1 MAVAD
6 VSQSLALQQE
16 YVRPELE
23 DLSLSASVLWKRIE
37 ENTKI
42 KAVSNRPSRVPTMPI
57 RGGKGR
63 RGSLDGG
70 DMGIGSGPQTVPGT
84 VSPVTLIYAA
94 SYTKLSELAT
104 DTDEKAIENF
114 ATETHQM
121 AAENFAGY
129 MDAWLQTA
137 GDDALDSIVSL
148 QTSGSNTIGFAVNC
162 ANLFQDDQ
170 DIDIWTSTSGSG
182 TFVATVTVESVDILS
197 NVIWLLNPILTST
210 VSAGYKLCMNG
221 ASGQPNSGLF
231 GIRFFHVSANTGN
244 WLNVQR
250 SAYPGKYNCP
260 SVAVNGP
267 LTPALVRALES
278 QRELSLGTKKADAAE
293 TVAHSNVDVRNAW
306 EQNALLVQRLD
317 FNAIKG
323 DRSADMLKAK
333 APDQIGGR
341 ENLVNVRA
349 LPGFLDYLAL
359 KNWSRVETVPVD
371 FYSVGGQTLFPI
383 YGQSGGLASSLV
395 FYLIWMGQ
403 VINVQSR
410 LDAFASGI
418 TIPKGVFGK

>member
-23 DLSLSASVLWKRIE
+23 DLSLDASVLWKRIE

-42 KAVSNRPSRVPTMPI
+42 QAVSTRPSRVPTMPI

-63 RGSLDGG
+63 RGSLDGA

-94 SYTKLSELAT
+94 SYTKLAELAT

-148 QTSGSNTIGFAVNC
+148 QTSGTNTIGFGVNN
-162 ANLFQDDQ
+162 ANFFQDDQ
-170 DIDIWTSTSGSG
+170 DIDVWTSTSGTGS
-182 TFVATVTVESVDILS
+182 FVATVTVQSVDILS
-197 NVIWLLNPILTST
+197 NVIWLVNPIPTAE
-210 VSAGYKLCMNG
+210 VSVGYKLAMNG

-231 GIRFFHVSANTGN
+231 GLRYFHVSSNTGN

-250 SAYPGKYNCP
+250 SAYPGKYNTP
-260 SVAVNGP
+260 SIAINGP
-267 LTPALVRALES
+267 LTPALVRSLES
-278 QRELSLGTKKADAAE
+278 QRELSLGTKKADAAD

-317 FNAIKG
+317 YDAARG
-323 DRSADMLKAK
+323 DRSADMLKRK

-349 LPGFLDYLAL
+349 LPGYLDYLAL
-359 KNWSRVETVPVD
+359 KYWSRVEVVPVD

-383 YGQSGGLASSLV
+383 YGQSGGLESALV
-395 FYLIWMGQ
+395 FYLIWLGQ
-403 VINVQSR
+403 IIEVQTR

-418 TIPKGVFGK
+418 TIPKGILGH

>member
-16 YVRPELE
+16 WVRPELE
-23 DLSLSASVLWKRIE
+23 DLSLKASTLWQRIE

-63 RGSLDGG
+63 RGSLDGQ
-70 DMGIGSGPQTVPGT
+70 DMGLGSGPQTVPGT
-84 VSPVTLIYAA
+84 ISPVTLIYAA
-94 SYTKLSELAT
+94 AYTKLSELAT
-104 DTDEKAIENF
+104 DTNEKAIENF
-114 ATETHQM
+114 AAETHQM

-137 GDDALDSIVSL
+137 GDDALDSIVNL
-148 QTSGSNTIGFAVNC
+148 QTSGANVIGFGVNN
-162 ANLFQDDQ
+162 ANFFQDDQ
-170 DIDIWTSTSGSG
+170 DLDIWTNTTGAG
-182 TFVATVTVESVDILS
+182 AFVATVTVESVDILS
-197 NVIWLLNPILTST
+197 NVIWLVNPIPT
-210 VSAGYKLCMNG
+210 VSVNVGYKLLMNG
-221 ASGQPNSGLF
+221 ASGQPNTGLF
-231 GIRFFHVSANTGN
+231 GLRYYQVATNTGN

-250 SAYPGKYNCP
+250 SAFPGKYNVP
-260 SVAVNGP
+260 TVAVNGP

-278 QRELSLGTKKADAAE
+278 QRELSLGTKKADSAQ

-317 FNAIKG
+317 YNAMKG
-323 DRSADMLKAK
+323 DRSADMLKQK

-349 LPGFLDYLAL
+349 LPGYLDYLAL

-383 YGQSGGLASSLV
+383 YGQSGGLASSLI

-403 VINVQSR
+403 IVAVQTR
-410 LDAFASGI
+410 LNAFASGI
-418 TIPKGVFGK
+418 KIPKGIFGQ

>member
-63 RGSLDGG
+63 RGSLDGA

-94 SYTKLSELAT
+94 SYTKLAERAT

-129 MDAWLQTA
+129 MDAWLQGA
-137 GDDALDSIVSL
+137 GDDALDSIVNL
-148 QTSGSNTIGFAVNC
+148 QTSGSSTVGFGVNN
-162 ANLFQDDQ
+162 ANFFQDDQ
-170 DIDIWTSTSGSG
+170 DIDIWTNTSGTGS
-182 TFVATVTVESVDILS
+182 FVATVTVESVDILS
-197 NVIWLLNPILTST
+197 NVIWLVNPIPTASVAT
-210 VSAGYKLCMNG
+210 GYKLCMNG

-231 GIRFFHVSANTGN
+231 GLRYYQVSANTGN

-250 SAYPGKYNCP
+250 SSFPGKYNTP
-260 SVAVNGP
+260 TVAVNGP

-278 QRELSLGTKKADAAE
+278 QRELSLGTNKAESAK

-317 FNAIKG
+317 YNATSG
-323 DRSADMLKAK
+323 DRSADMLKSK
-333 APDQIGGR
+333 ASDQIGGR

-349 LPGFLDYLAL
+349 LPGYLDYLCL

-383 YGQSGGLASSLV
+383 YGQSGGLQSSLV
-395 FYLIWMGQ
+395 FYMIWMGQ
-403 VINVQSR
+403 VVAVQTR
-410 LDAFASGI
+410 LNAFASGI
-418 TIPKGVFGK
+418 TIPKGILGK

>member
-16 YVRPELE
+16 WVRPELE
-23 DLSLSASVLWKRIE
+23 DLSLKASVLWQRIE

-63 RGSLDGG
+63 RGSLDGQ
-70 DMGIGSGPQTVPGT
+70 DMGLGSGPQTVPGT

-94 SYTKLSELAT
+94 AYTKLSELAT
-104 DTDEKAIENF
+104 DTNEKAIENF
-114 ATETHQM
+114 AAETHQM
-121 AAENFAGY
+121 ASENFAGY

-137 GDDALDSIVSL
+137 GDDALDTVVNL
-148 QTSGSNTIGFAVNC
+148 QTSGGNIIGFGVNN
-162 ANLFQDDQ
+162 ANFFQDDQ
-170 DIDIWTSTSGSG
+170 DIDIWTSTSGTG
-182 TFVATVTVESVDILS
+182 AFVVTVTVESVDILS
-197 NVIWLLNPILTST
+197 NVIWIVNPIPTAT
-210 VSAGYKLCMNG
+210 VNVGYKLCMNG
-221 ASGQPNSGLF
+221 ATGQPNTGLF
-231 GIRFFHVSANTGN
+231 GLRYYQVATNTGN

-250 SAYPGKYNCP
+250 AAFPGKYNTP
-260 SVAVNGP
+260 TVAVNGP

-278 QRELSLGTKKADAAE
+278 QRELSLGTKKADSAK

-317 FNAIKG
+317 YNAMKG
-323 DRSADMLKAK
+323 DRSADMLKQK

-349 LPGFLDYLAL
+349 LPGYLDYLAL

-383 YGQSGGLASSLV
+383 YGQSGGLASSLI

-403 VINVQSR
+403 IVAVQTR
-410 LDAFASGI
+410 LNAFASGI
-418 TIPKGVFGK
+418 KIPKGVFGQ